1 MLVQSFLQIKIYFNP
16 GVLWIECLGPVMEKI
31 DDLVSLKLI
40 RSETDVATLV
50 GLSLNFS
57 CRILDIKVGNQ
68 IYTRCEIHK

>member
-1 MLVQSFLQIKIYFNP
+1 
-16 GVLWIECLGPVMEKI
+16 MEKI
-31 DDLVSLKLI
+31 DDRVSLKLI

-57 CRILDIKVGNQ
+57 CRILDIKIENQ